1 VVVSPAAMMPSAP
14 SVMMATPTH
23 VTMTMMTVAAF
34 DLNDPAVD
42 IT

>member
-1 VVVSPAAMMPSAP
+1 MMPSAP

-23 VTMTMMTVAAF
+23 VTVTMTMTMTMMTVAF
-34 DLNDPAVD
+34 DLNDPAVG